1 MTATRQAFYKYIHTS
16 NTLQVFVGGK
26 PLSAPATN
34 VGVVNAVL
42 AAIHDPKTTDEDI
55 IALMDV
61 KKAAVTVL
69 GKLPG
74 AHVRHEDGE
83 DVLYVDDIKVPKVL
97 TEKVLDIIAQG
108 GDVDPWYLC
117 LEKCRQNPWRDAIE
131 MFCQLMDRWGTP
143 ITTDGDL
150 LFVKSVRSDYYDRY
164 TGTIR
169 YTIGEVIADQKLID
183 NPKLTDSSRAACSN
197 GLHFGPWKGAK
208 TYYDRNNGRY
218 LLVTIDPRDVINV
231 DLGYPKGRALKMR
244 VVDDVP
250 QGADWAD
257 KVWEPVVEVLF
268 PGDEL
273 TPADLDPTL
282 AAIVNEETRSHRSR
296 PAKKA
301 SNADK
306 RRQRALKPHKAE
318 KAAPNGPAAK
328 KAPARPVIGSVDTK
342 WAGRLT
348 KAEFKKLQAQHG
360 SLAAMARLF
369 GISQGTVQATK
380 TKLGL

>member
-1 MTATRQAFYKYIHTS
+1 MTTTRQAFYKYIHTS

-143 ITTDGDL
+143 ITTEGDL
-150 LFVKSVRSDYYDRY
+150 LFVKSVRSDYYDRR

-208 TYYDRNNGRY
+208 AYYDRNNGRY
-218 LLVTIDPRDVINV
+218 LLVKLVALVVMLALANANRQRLSRRADDTGDPHEIGTLRRTVLGEFAIGLAIIAITAALV
-231 DLGYPKGRALKMR
+231 VSPPATSEGAGASDL
-244 VVDDVP
+244 
-250 QGADWAD
+250 
-257 KVWEPVVEVLF
+257 PVVNY
-268 PGDEL
+268 
-273 TPADLDPTL
+273 T
-282 AAIVNEETRSHRSR
+282 
-296 PAKKA
+296 
-301 SNADK
+301 
-306 RRQRALKPHKAE
+306 
-318 KAAPNGPAAK
+318 
-328 KAPARPVIGSVDTK
+328 
-342 WAGRLT
+342 
-348 KAEFKKLQAQHG
+348 
-360 SLAAMARLF
+360 M
-369 GISQGTVQATK
+369 
-380 TKLGL
+380 